1 MRAYLLAGG
10 HATRL
15 QPYSD
20 VLPKCLL
27 PICGEPISRITV
39 RRLFEEGFDD
49 VVLCVN
55 KKFEAEFRHEFRD
68 LDVKFSVTPEPM
80 GTAGEVHAA
89 LQKHPAGG
97 AFLVVYGDDLTR
109 IGYRKLAEHHEKC
122 GADATIAVTTNVPL
136 EVGVVRLKNGYVRN
150 FMEKPSIREVCPS
163 AYVWVGI
170 AVFEPSTIELFTP
183 HRDVAGD
190 VFPEMMYRGMRI
202 AAYVTDELWVD
213 CGNIFHYKRA
223 REIFRRERFE
233 H

>member
-20 VLPKCLL
+20 VIPKCLL
-27 PICGEPISRITV
+27 PVGGEPISRIIV
-39 RRLFEEGFDD
+39 RRLIDEGFED

-55 KKFEAEFRHEFRD
+55 ERFEAEFRHEFRD

-89 LQKHPAGG
+89 LQKYPADD
-97 AFLVVYGDDLTR
+97 AFLIVYGDDLTR
-109 IGYRKLAEHHEKC
+109 ISYKRLAEHHDKS

-136 EVGVVRLKNGYVRN
+136 EVGVVRLKNGYVRS
-150 FMEKPSIREVCPS
+150 FVEKPSIREICPT
-163 AYVWVGI
+163 AYVWIGT
-170 AVFEPSTIELFTP
+170 AVFEPSTIELFAP
-183 HRDVAGD
+183 HRDIAKD
-190 VFPEMMYRGMRI
+190 IFPEMMRRGMKI
-202 AAYVTDELWVD
+202 AAYVTEELWVD

-223 REIFRRERFE
+223 KEIFGRERLG
-233 H
+233 